1 MVRVKVDNRVL
12 SQSLKKL
19 AHCLVGCWDPKP
31 GMGDNLRSWGTQMA
45 KSWGLKGDLGL
56 AKLENGK
63 ALLEFEV
70 MTEAEKALKVGEVS
84 VGGFVMRLEKWSQM
98 TGCLMEGERERER
111 EAWVRIV
118 GLPISLWDQDILS
131 KIGEECGGF
140 LDIDAKTEKMEEL

>member
-1 MVRVKVDNRVL
+1 MVRVKVNNRVL

-31 GMGDNLRSWGTQMA
+31 GRGDDLRNWGTQMA
-45 KSWGLKGDLGL
+45 KLWGLKGNLGL

-63 ALLEFEV
+63 ALLEFKV

-111 EAWVRIV
+111 
-118 GLPISLWDQDILS
+118 GLGENSWITHFFMGSGYPEQDR
-131 KIGEECGGF
+131 GGVWGGF
-140 LDIDAKTEKMEEL
+140 GHRR